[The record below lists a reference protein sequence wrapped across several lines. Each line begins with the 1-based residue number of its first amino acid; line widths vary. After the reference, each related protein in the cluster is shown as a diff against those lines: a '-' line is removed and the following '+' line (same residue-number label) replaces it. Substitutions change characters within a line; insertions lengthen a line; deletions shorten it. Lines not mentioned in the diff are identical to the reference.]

1 MLRKVKKRYSIIRDK
16 IKHFKFKNSYSNNIG
31 EENDYDDLEFVWGI
45 KSWDDTTSTEATL
58 YTMNDL
64 DIVYM
69 DDLDA
74 VKELYICLLMVTMVK
89 LNIWNI
95 YWESLQNL

>member
-58 YTMNDL
+58 
-64 DIVYM
+64 
-69 DDLDA
+69 
-74 VKELYICLLMVTMVK
+74 
-89 LNIWNI
+89 
-95 YWESLQNL
+95 